1 MPHSK
6 TCLSFKKQDFIKT
19 KKNTITKLKK
29 VFIGLFIRKITKS
42 CFVKILMK
50 VFGQTYGCF
59 QRELFQTKQNINEL
73 PSFKHS
79 LSHKDFHISPRIIN
93 IPDDMETDDEK
104 TIWIEKNKIAKLGA
118 PKPVLTSLKK
128 F

>member
-1 MPHSK
+1 
-6 TCLSFKKQDFIKT
+6 
-19 KKNTITKLKK
+19 
-29 VFIGLFIRKITKS
+29 
-42 CFVKILMK
+42 MK

-59 QRELFQTKQNINEL
+59 PSENCSDKANINEL

-104 TIWIEKNKIAKLGA
+104 NYLD
-118 PKPVLTSLKK
+118 
-128 F
+128 